1 MSLRLSAS
9 TMSRILTDRD
19 SLKYVKSAKA
29 STDVPG
35 TVSQTTPVL
44 QWRLTSN
51 ALTSGSRIHISMST
65 LAEWLPLCVHSLYS
79 IFHPVKTFYAKIYCR
94 YIYIRYSISILWRV
108 NHDAHFTTL
117 AGIYL
122 QRRATRVHLDITCK
136 LLPCLLLCKS
146 CNKSCLG
153 KKHAASSLL
162 ADCKIFLFHSWCLQ
176 RRLPVRMLSIS

>member
-1 MSLRLSAS
+1 MAPSLRLF
-9 TMSRILTDRD
+9 TLQYI
-19 SLKYVKSAKA
+19 SL
-29 STDVPG
+29 G
-35 TVSQTTPVL
+35 
-44 QWRLTSN
+44 
-51 ALTSGSRIHISMST
+51 SG
-65 LAEWLPLCVHSLYS
+65 
-79 IFHPVKTFYAKIYCR
+79 HPVKTFYAKSSCR

-108 NHDAHFTTL
+108 NHDARFTTL

-162 ADCKIFLFHSWCLQ
+162 ADCKIFLFDSWCLQ